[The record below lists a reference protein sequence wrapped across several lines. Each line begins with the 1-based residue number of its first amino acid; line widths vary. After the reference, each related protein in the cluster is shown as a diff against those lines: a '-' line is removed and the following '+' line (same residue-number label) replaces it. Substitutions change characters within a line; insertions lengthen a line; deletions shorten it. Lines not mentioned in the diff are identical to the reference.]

1 MSIISVE
8 NTSVY
13 LELNK
18 TVPDFEAQT
27 TAGFI
32 HLSEWQR
39 NKWVILFSHPADF
52 TPVCTTEL
60 IEFAKRHNEFKQ
72 RNVALLGCSVDSIYS
87 HIAWSRN
94 IQDKF
99 NIKIDFPIIAD
110 LDQKVS
116 RLYGM
121 IHESSSNT
129 STVRCVFFIDPKR
142 ILRAMI
148 YYPMNVGR
156 NFDEIMRMIDALQ
169 MADANKVACPANW
182 TLGKEV
188 IIPAPVT
195 MSDAEQ
201 RAEGNDYQVT
211 DWYFATKRLPDIQ
224 LSKGD

>member
-1 MSIISVE
+1 MSTISAE
-8 NTSVY
+8 NASAY

-18 TVPDFEAQT
+18 SVPDFEAQT

-32 HLSEWQR
+32 RLSDWER

-60 IEFAKRHNEFKQ
+60 IEFAKRQNQFMQK
-72 RNVALLGCSVDSIYS
+72 NVALLGCSVDSIYS

-156 NFDEIMRMIDALQ
+156 NFDEIMRVVDALQ
-169 MADANKVACPANW
+169 IADANKVACPANW
-182 TLGKEV
+182 TLGKDV
-188 IIPAPVT
+188 IIPSPVT

-201 RAEGNDYQVT
+201 RAESKEYQVT
-211 DWYFATKRLPDIQ
+211 DWYFAMKKLTETQ
-224 LSKGD
+224 LSKGV

>member
-1 MSIISVE
+1 M
-8 NTSVY
+8 
-13 LELNK
+13 
-18 TVPDFEAQT
+18 
-27 TAGFI
+27 
-32 HLSEWQR
+32 
-39 NKWVILFSHPADF
+39 
-52 TPVCTTEL
+52 
-60 IEFAKRHNEFKQ
+60 
-72 RNVALLGCSVDSIYS
+72 DSIYS
-87 HIAWSRN
+87 HISWSRN

-116 RLYGM
+116 RLYGL

-142 ILRAMI
+142 ILRAMM
-148 YYPMNVGR
+148 YDPMNVGR
-156 NFDEIMRMIDALQ
+156 NFDEIMRVIDALQ

-201 RAEGNDYQVT
+201 RAEGKDYQVT